1 MTAAGIKTGNKIVER
16 EPLLISSGILKA
28 KEIGDKNDIPEN
40 NQHKKRQS
48 STATVILT
56 DAARIEY

>member
-1 MTAAGIKTGNKIVER
+1 MVER

-40 NQHKKRQS
+40 NQHKNCQYKKRQS
-48 STATVILT
+48 STAAVIPT